1 MLYLDH
7 IFSLRQYLNLHIAI
21 YFLLQQVMQTYFH
34 HHRHLFLNYR
44 SASNLL
50 HPQYLEYLLYPHNR
64 QHHSKHSQYLL
75 YLKRHFLLL
84 SLALVDLLLRL
95 YLLHRLLVIL
105 LIFLI
110 QGWLFQPSHLQHL
123 FLVLKQILHD
133 ISINPLSAFRKVLLL
148 LLGIIYLLA
157 NFCLQDLVWHSPI

>member
-1 MLYLDH
+1 
-7 IFSLRQYLNLHIAI
+7 
-21 YFLLQQVMQTYFH
+21 MQTYFH
-34 HHRHLFLNYR
+34 RRRHLSLNYLI
-44 SASNLL
+44 SSILQ
-50 HPQYLEYLLYPHNR
+50 HPQYLEDLLYPQHQ

-75 YLKRHFLLL
+75 YLKLHFLLL

-148 LLGIIYLLA
+148 LE
-157 NFCLQDLVWHSPI
+157 DK